1 MNREILRIAIPSIIT
16 NITVP
21 LLGIVDLAIVGH
33 LNNEAAIGAIAVGGL
48 IFNMVYWLFN
58 FLRMGSSGLT
68 AQAYGRRD
76 LVSVR
81 KVLRMGLGVSLLCG
95 IGIFAI
101 QRPMEWIS
109 HIIISPTDQVWT
121 LALQYFRVRIWA
133 APAVLALFAMN
144 GWLIAVGQ
152 NLLNIVASY
161 LLVFHAGLGVKGV
174 ALGTVIAEYAGV
186 LAAICWCRYQ
196 MKLSTELFTKN
207 VDKSSSAGFEQ
218 GNVDKIGEY
227 ELSYQQFFTVNRDI
241 FFRMICLIA
250 VTTAFTAFGARMGD
264 TLLAVNALLMQL
276 FTLFSYFSDGFALAG
291 EALVGKYFGLAQT
304 SGEGAKTR
312 VDEVVKRLFVMG
324 GVVML
329 LFTLLYIISGKGILG
344 LLTDD
349 TLIIEAAMPY
359 LPWAATIPICG
370 VAAFMWDGI
379 YIGATA
385 TREMFFSLL
394 LGTICFFVMR
404 YALGHLLEDA
414 NDALWCSFLLY
425 LLIRGAY
432 LGLRWKSII
441 RNALRVGQ

>member
-1 MNREILRIAIPSIIT
+1 
-16 NITVP
+16 
-21 LLGIVDLAIVGH
+21 
-33 LNNEAAIGAIAVGGL
+33 
-48 IFNMVYWLFN
+48 
-58 FLRMGSSGLT
+58 
-68 AQAYGRRD
+68 
-76 LVSVR
+76 
-81 KVLRMGLGVSLLCG
+81 
-95 IGIFAI
+95 
-101 QRPMEWIS
+101 
-109 HIIISPTDQVWT
+109 
-121 LALQYFRVRIWA
+121 
-133 APAVLALFAMN
+133 
-144 GWLIAVGQ
+144 
-152 NLLNIVASY
+152 
-161 LLVFHAGLGVKGV
+161 
-174 ALGTVIAEYAGV
+174 
-186 LAAICWCRYQ
+186 

-218 GNVDKIGEY
+218 GNVDKSGEY

-312 VDEVVKRLFVMG
+312 VNEVVKRLFVMG
-324 GVVML
+324 GIVML
-329 LFTLLYIISGKGILG
+329 LFTLLYIIAGKGILG

-359 LPWAATIPICG
+359 LPWAAAIPICG